1 MLAGRLVDM
10 IVINGNL
17 FQFDNATHFLQNIRI
32 VEYIGL
38 FQTVLIEDIKKHIAF
53 EIDPDFFKGV
63 VLICVILMGG
73 AGLQKVDIV
82 GLQGVGM
89 AVYTQITFAG
99 DDVFQYKISVIG
111 AEDMEIGVG
120 ISDAEALN
128 GQGNFGGTVV
138 DIGQHLIL

>member
-1 MLAGRLVDM
+1 
-10 IVINGNL
+10 
-17 FQFDNATHFLQNIRI
+17 
-32 VEYIGL
+32 
-38 FQTVLIEDIKKHIAF
+38 
-53 EIDPDFFKGV
+53 
-63 VLICVILMGG
+63 MGG

-99 DDVFQYKISVIG
+99 DDVFQYKISGIG

-138 DIGQHLIL
+138 DIGQHLILQSGETGDIFFSDMIKGCILLHGKIYLTGRDAKSRHLNAR